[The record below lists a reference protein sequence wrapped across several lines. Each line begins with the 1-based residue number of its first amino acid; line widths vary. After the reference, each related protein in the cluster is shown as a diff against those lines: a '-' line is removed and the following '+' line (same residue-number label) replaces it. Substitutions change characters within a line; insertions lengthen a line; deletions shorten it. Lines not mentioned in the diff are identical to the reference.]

1 VSDMAGPLGKA
12 NPSSATYGLVM
23 ECGESSGRDYWLRF
37 LLIYSCGVLAATS
50 ISKVVPVSV
59 ALRDELGLSLD
70 EVALVASSATLVAAL
85 LGIPVS
91 YLIGRLVPQ
100 WPLII
105 GCVVMAV
112 GGFLGSRTERFG
124 SMMVTRLLESVGYVA
139 VVVAAPA
146 LIIAMGG
153 GSRRSAAL
161 AVWGTFMP
169 VGLALGSFAGGAL
182 STLLDWH
189 TWFAVDAAILLL
201 VGVTA
206 TIVLGGGTGALRP
219 SNEGQEGFSHDRQ
232 RLWRLGRPVLLA
244 FGFATASG
252 TIVAVIS
259 LFPTYLHDRLSVPVA
274 EAGTLTGAVSLVGVI
289 GGFLAGWMLR
299 RGLPV
304 KHIFLAALLMPIGT
318 TIAFLEFGGLGVR
331 ITGAIM
337 LAVSNELVVA
347 AVFAAIPMVVSQRSD
362 ISIANGLVAQLGSL
376 GSLTGP
382 PVASL
387 AVLVTGG
394 WWAVAPVVLTACGIG
409 VVFLRTSMRPATT

>member
-1 VSDMAGPLGKA
+1 
-12 NPSSATYGLVM
+12 M

-139 VVVAAPA
+139 VVVAAPM
-146 LIIAMGG
+146 LVIAMGG
-153 GSRRSAAL
+153 GSRRSTAL
-161 AVWGTFMP
+161 ALWGTFMP

-182 STLLDWH
+182 STLLDWR
-189 TWFAVDAAILLL
+189 TWFALDAATLLL

-206 TIVLGGGTGALRP
+206 AIVLGAGTGVLQPPDEGRDAAL
-219 SNEGQEGFSHDRQ
+219 SDSQ
-232 RLWRLGRPVLLA
+232 RLRRFGRPVALA
-244 FGFATASG
+244 FGFSTASG
-252 TIVAVIS
+252 TIVAIVS
-259 LFPTYLHDRLSVPVA
+259 LFPTYLHDTLSVPIA

-289 GGFLAGWMLR
+289 GGFLAGWMIR
-299 RGLPV
+299 RGFPV
-304 KHIFLAALLMPIGT
+304 TYIFPAALLMPFGT
-318 TIAFLEFGGLGVR
+318 AIAFLEFGGLGVR
-331 ITGAIM
+331 VMGAIII
-337 LAVSNELVVA
+337 AVSNELVVA
-347 AVFAAIPMVVSQRSD
+347 AVFAAIPVVVSRPSD
-362 ISIANGLVAQLGSL
+362 MSIANGLVAQLGSL
-376 GSLTGP
+376 GSLVVP
-382 PVASL
+382 PLASL

-394 WWAVAPVVLTACGIG
+394 WWAIAPVVLTACSIG
-409 VVFLRTSMRPATT
+409 FVLLWSSMRQAMT